1 MPCTTWLQLLFL
13 ILQLGGTC
21 LILAS
26 YNGHL
31 DIVALV
37 LGCGADV
44 NMQDKVCV
52 KVKYIYLITRVSMQ
66 YRELLHEWAWYFHEP

>member
-1 MPCTTWLQLLFL
+1 LNYSASVVVFVFL

-37 LGCGADV
+37 LGCGANV

-52 KVKYIYLITRVSMQ
+52 KLILLALYFQVKRMTWFVYMQ
-66 YRELLHEWAWYFHEP
+66 APAPL